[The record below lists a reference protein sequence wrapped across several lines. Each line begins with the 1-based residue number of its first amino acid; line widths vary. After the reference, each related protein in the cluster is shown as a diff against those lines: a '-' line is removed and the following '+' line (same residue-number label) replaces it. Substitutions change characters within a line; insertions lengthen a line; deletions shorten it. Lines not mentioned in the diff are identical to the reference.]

1 MCERPSS
8 VRICPHI
15 RGKSVTFL
23 GYGSQHE
30 SLYRIV
36 TVPEGILSHD
46 LMLLTLLTYFTVF
59 HLYS

>member
-1 MCERPSS
+1 MCKRPSS
-8 VRICPHI
+8 VRIRPHI

-23 GYGSQHE
+23 GYISQHE
-30 SLYRIV
+30 TFYRIV